1 MATQK
6 IPKRQK
12 LRNAEYYDFQKVQD
26 NLYKQSLNN
35 QNFYNLIEII
45 IADENIKLAYRNLK
59 KNIGSMTAGV
69 DKLNI
74 KDLAEWSE
82 NDLINHIKRKFEWYT
97 PQPVRRVEI
106 PKGNG
111 KTRPLG
117 IPTIMDRLI
126 QQCILQVLEPIC
138 EAKFFDRSNG
148 FRPNR
153 SCETALSQCYKYIQQ
168 MGLHYVVDID
178 IKGFFD
184 NVNHGKLLK
193 QMWHLGIRDK
203 RLISI
208 ISAMLKAEIA
218 EVGFP
223 DRGTPQ
229 GGIISPLL
237 SNIVLNELDWWVASQ
252 WENIPTKIQYKG
264 KISKNGTVDKA
275 VKYVSLRNK
284 TSLKECFIVRYADDF
299 KIFCRNFR
307 DANKIF
313 IATKMWLKER
323 LNLDISPEK
332 SKIVNLKNNYSE
344 FLGFKLKVRKKGKKT
359 NGQSKY
365 VVRSHISEKA
375 QTNINRKIDNLIW
388 KMQHVNDD
396 KEGYRMVGVY
406 NSYIMGLHNYYC
418 LATNVNEDFDKIAF
432 GVKKSLKARFKK
444 MLKRDGKYLPLY
456 VKERYGKSKEL
467 RYLYNTA
474 LIPLS
479 YIRHKSPM
487 DKPKAVN
494 KYTPQGR
501 MEVHKKLEKIDLSIL
516 YYIMRNPIKSR
527 SIEYNDNRLAVYCAQ
542 QGKCKVTGLKLEANE
557 IHCHHKLPI
566 CKGGND
572 SYFNLVIVHKDI
584 HRLIHANDNDTISKY
599 IKGMNLSSKQI
610 EKVNALRNLAELG
623 KIIF

>member
-1 MATQK
+1 MTAKK

-12 LRNAEYYDFQKVQD
+12 LRNAEYYDFQNVQD
-26 NLYKQSLNN
+26 RLYKQSLNN
-35 QNFYNLIEII
+35 QNFYKLVDII
-45 IADENIKLAYRNLK
+45 VADENIKLAYRNLK

-69 DKLNI
+69 DRKNI
-74 KDLAEWSE
+74 KDLAEWNE
-82 NDLINHIKRKFEWYT
+82 IDLINHIKRKFEMYT

-153 SCETALSQCYKYIQQ
+153 SCETALSQCYKYIQR
-168 MGLHYVVDID
+168 MGLHYVIDID
-178 IKGFFD
+178 IKSFFD

-193 QMWHLGIRDK
+193 QMWNLGIRDK
-203 RLISI
+203 RLICI
-208 ISAMLKAEIA
+208 ISAMLKAEVA

-275 VKYVSLRNK
+275 AKYSSLRNK

-299 KIFCRNFR
+299 KIFCRNYR

-313 IATKMWLKER
+313 IATEMWLKER

-344 FLGFKLKVRKKGKKT
+344 FLGFKLKVRKKGKKN
-359 NGQSKY
+359 NGQTKY

-375 QTNINRKIDNLIW
+375 KDNINRKIDNLIG
-388 KMQHVNDD
+388 KMQHANDNKD
-396 KEGYRMVGVY
+396 GYRIVGLY

-418 LATNVNEDFDKIAF
+418 FATNVNEDLDKIAF

-444 MLKRDGKYLPLY
+444 MLKRDGKYLPSY
-456 VKERYGKSKEL
+456 VKERYGKSREL

-479 YIRHKSPM
+479 YIRHTSPM
-487 DKPKAVN
+487 DKPKVVN

-501 MEVHKKLEKIDLSIL
+501 AEIHKKLEKIDLSIL

-527 SIEYNDNRLAVYCAQ
+527 SIEYNDNRLAIYCAQ
-542 QGKCKVTGLKLEANE
+542 QGKCNVTGLKLEVDE
-557 IHCHHKLPI
+557 IHCHHKIPL

-572 SYFNLVIVHKDI
+572 SYFNLIIVHRDI
-584 HRLIHANDNDTISKY
+584 HRLIHANDIDTINRY
-599 IKGMNLSSKQI
+599 VKGMNLTPKQI
-610 EKVNALRNLAELG
+610 EKVNVLRNLAELG
-623 KIIF
+623 KIIY

>member
-1 MATQK
+1 
-6 IPKRQK
+6 
-12 LRNAEYYDFQKVQD
+12 
-26 NLYKQSLNN
+26 
-35 QNFYNLIEII
+35 
-45 IADENIKLAYRNLK
+45 
-59 KNIGSMTAGV
+59 
-69 DKLNI
+69 
-74 KDLAEWSE
+74 
-82 NDLINHIKRKFEWYT
+82 
-97 PQPVRRVEI
+97 
-106 PKGNG
+106 
-111 KTRPLG
+111 
-117 IPTIMDRLI
+117 
-126 QQCILQVLEPIC
+126 
-138 EAKFFDRSNG
+138 
-148 FRPNR
+148 
-153 SCETALSQCYKYIQQ
+153 
-168 MGLHYVVDID
+168 
-178 IKGFFD
+178 
-184 NVNHGKLLK
+184 
-193 QMWHLGIRDK
+193 MWHLGIRDK

-375 QTNINRKIDNLIW
+375 KANINRKIDNLIW

-396 KEGYRMVGVY
+396 KEGYHMVGVY

-418 LATNVNEDFDKIAF
+418 LATNVNEDLDKIAF

-474 LIPLS
+474 FIPLS

-501 MEVHKKLEKIDLSIL
+501 LEVHKKLEKIDLSIL

-542 QGKCKVTGLKLEANE
+542 QGKCKVTGLKLEADE

-566 CKGGND
+566 YKGGND
-572 SYFNLVIVHKDI
+572 NYFNLVIVHKDI
-584 HRLIHANDNDTISKY
+584 HRLIHVNDIDTISKY

-623 KIIF
+623 EIIF

>member
-1 MATQK
+1 MTAKK

-12 LRNAEYYDFQKVQD
+12 LRNAEYYDFQNVQD
-26 NLYKQSLNN
+26 RLYKQSLNN
-35 QNFYNLIEII
+35 QNFYKLVDII
-45 IADENIKLAYRNLK
+45 VADENIKLAYRNLK

-69 DKLNI
+69 DKKNI
-74 KDLAEWSE
+74 KDLAEWNE
-82 NDLINHIKRKFEWYT
+82 IDLINHIKRKFEMYT

-153 SCETALSQCYKYIQQ
+153 SCETALSQCYKYIQR
-168 MGLHYVVDID
+168 MGLHYVIDID
-178 IKGFFD
+178 IKSFFD

-203 RLISI
+203 RLICI
-208 ISAMLKAEIA
+208 ISAMLKAEVA

-275 VKYVSLRNK
+275 VKYSSLRNK

-299 KIFCRNFR
+299 KIFCRNYR

-313 IATKMWLKER
+313 IATEMWLKER

-344 FLGFKLKVRKKGKKT
+344 FLGFKLKVRKKGKKN
-359 NGQSKY
+359 NGQTKY

-375 QTNINRKIDNLIW
+375 KANINRKIDNLIG
-388 KMQHVNDD
+388 KMQHASDD
-396 KEGYRMVGVY
+396 KDGYRIVGLY

-418 LATNVNEDFDKIAF
+418 FATNVNEDLDKIAF

-444 MLKRDGKYLPLY
+444 MLKRDGKYLPSY

-487 DKPKAVN
+487 DKPKVVN

-501 MEVHKKLEKIDLSIL
+501 TEIHKKLEKIDLSIL

-542 QGKCKVTGLKLEANE
+542 QGKCKITGLKLEVDE
-557 IHCHHKLPI
+557 IHCHHKIPFH
-566 CKGGND
+566 KGGND
-572 SYFNLVIVHKDI
+572 SYFNLIIVHRDI
-584 HRLIHANDNDTISKY
+584 HRLIHANDIDTINRY
-599 IKGMNLSSKQI
+599 VRGMNLTPKQI
-610 EKVNALRNLAELG
+610 EKVNVLRNLAELG